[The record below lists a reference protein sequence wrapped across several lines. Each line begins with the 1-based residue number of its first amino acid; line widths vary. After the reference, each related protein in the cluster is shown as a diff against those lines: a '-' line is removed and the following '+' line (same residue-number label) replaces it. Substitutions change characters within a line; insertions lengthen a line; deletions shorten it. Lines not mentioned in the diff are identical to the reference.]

1 MVYNFLV
8 LVAYLGIVYVP
19 FALCIGIVWLMG
31 ASIFRK
37 TTGATWQTAMKRS
50 AKEAAITT
58 IVILTGLLFLGLV
71 AFLSGV

>member
-1 MVYNFLV
+1 MVYNFLA
-8 LVAYLGIVYVP
+8 LVMYLGIVYVP
-19 FALCIGIVWLMG
+19 FALCIGIVWFIG

-37 TTGATWQTAMKRS
+37 TKGAAWQTAVKRS

-58 IVILTGLLFLGLV
+58 IIILTGLLFLGLI